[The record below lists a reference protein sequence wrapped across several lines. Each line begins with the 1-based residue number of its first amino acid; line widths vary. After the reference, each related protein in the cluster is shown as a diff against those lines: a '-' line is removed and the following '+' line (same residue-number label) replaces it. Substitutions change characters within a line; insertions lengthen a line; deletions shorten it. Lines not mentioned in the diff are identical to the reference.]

1 MLGKSFL
8 SSFIEFYI
16 HSMEAFEFVMKHAT
30 DGRVSKDQF
39 LEAYGFTKPK

>member
-1 MLGKSFL
+1 MLGKSWL
-8 SSFIEFYI
+8 YLRFIEFY
-16 HSMEAFEFVMKHAT
+16 SMEAFEFVMKHAT